1 MQKLIKQTK
10 KRKKTSLKKKREEQ
24 KSLHI
29 PIEEPEIEDPLEYSP
44 LDVRDENGDPV
55 DLYTFFT
62 STKR

>member
-1 MQKLIKQTK
+1 MQKTL
-10 KRKKTSLKKKREEQ
+10 KRKIPSKKLKKEQ
-24 KSLHI
+24 KPLNISDQE
-29 PIEEPEIEDPLEYSP
+29 IEEEDPLEYSP